1 MKNNNKKLNWAI
13 IGGGN
18 GGQSMAGHI
27 GIKGFPVKLYDISEE
42 TAEAIN
48 DKGGI
53 TVDGAVKGFGKVDL
67 ASTDISKV
75 LEDSDIVVVVLPS
88 LYHSDIAKKCA
99 PHLKDGQIILLHPG
113 STLGALEFKYV
124 LEQEKCRA
132 DVVVSEAH
140 TLLYACRATEP
151 GNAYIFGVKNCVMA
165 AALPATEN
173 KRVID
178 SLNTVFPQFKEAKNV
193 LKTSLEN
200 TNAMMHPAPSLL
212 NTSKIE
218 SKEEWLYYYD
228 GITPSIGAY
237 IEKMDEERIELGKA
251 FGIELT
257 PIKDQYKEMYDAKG
271 ETLTELVRTTKA
283 YDGIK
288 GQKTLKTRYIL
299 EDIPN
304 SLLPIVSLGK
314 MTGVNVDK
322 METIVKLGQYMLG
335 DEIQDGRTLENV
347 GIQDFSVYE
356 LIKYV
361 ETGVKK

>member
-27 GIKGFPVKLYDISEE
+27 GIKGFPVKLYDINKE
-42 TAEAIN
+42 TTEAIN

-53 TVDGAVKGFGKVDL
+53 YVDGAVKGFGKVDL

-88 LYHSDIAKKCA
+88 LYHASIARKCA
-99 PHLKDGQIILLHPG
+99 PHLKNGQIILIHPG
-113 STLGALEFKYV
+113 STLGALEFKHV
-124 LEQEKCRA
+124 LEQEKCSA
-132 DVVVSEAH
+132 DVVVAEAH

-151 GNAYIFGVKNCVMA
+151 GRAYIFGVKNSVMT

-178 SLNTVFPQFKEAKNV
+178 NLNIVFPQFKEVKNV
-193 LKTSLEN
+193 IKTSLEN
-200 TNAMMHPAPSLL
+200 TNAMMHPGPSLL

-218 SKEEWLYYYD
+218 SQEDWLYYYD

-237 IEKMDEERIELGKA
+237 VEKMDKERVEIGKA
-251 FGIELT
+251 FGVKIT
-257 PIKDQYKEMYDAKG
+257 PIKDQYREMYDAKG

-322 METIVKLGQYMLG
+322 METIVKLAKHMLG
-335 DEIQDGRTLENV
+335 DDIQEGRTLENV
-347 GIQDFSVYE
+347 GIQDLSVDE
-356 LIKYV
+356 LIEYV
-361 ETGVKK
+361 ETGIKK